1 MDEMTIHTFKKGDN
15 TMLNTGITRLTAILL
30 LVEVALINVCFLV
43 LQNVFEFPA
52 ILNKPAAHVLP
63 LFYKSSSIIIPTYYA
78 FTLSSLLLIPLAL
91 LLHRV
96 IATKPSI
103 FMNITTTIGIVT
115 AIFQTLGFIRWPF
128 LIPYL
133 ATTYVNAHTSDV
145 TRQSIEVF
153 YNAFNIYAGH
163 TVGEHLGFLFNA
175 LWGILLSIAILRSPL
190 FAGPRWRWIGVMGII
205 LSVGILGNPLQD
217 LSLNFTPTAPYY
229 FISNLTLVN
238 LTYLI
243 SYALWA
249 IWLIA
254 PAIRLLVLRREQI
267 AQTNTPQLQEAV
279 QQLA

>member
-1 MDEMTIHTFKKGDN
+1 MFN
-15 TMLNTGITRLTAILL
+15 TRTARLTAALL
-30 LVEVALINVCFLV
+30 LVEAALINVCFLV

-63 LFYKSSSIIIPTYYA
+63 LFYRNSSIIIPTYYA

-96 IATKPSI
+96 LTTKPSTFI
-103 FMNITTTIGIVT
+103 NITTTIGIVT

-128 LIPYL
+128 LVPYL
-133 ATTYVNAHTSDV
+133 ATAYVNAQTSDIA
-145 TRQSIEVF
+145 RQSIEVF

-175 LWGILLSIAILRSPL
+175 VWGILLSIAILRSPL
-190 FAGPRWRWIGVMGII
+190 FAGPRWRWIGVVGII
-205 LSVGILGNPLQD
+205 LSVGMLGNPLQD
-217 LSLNFTPTAPYY
+217 LSLNFAPAAPYY

-238 LTYLI
+238 LIYLI

-249 IWLIA
+249 IWLVA
-254 PAIRLLVLRREQI
+254 PAVRLLVLRGEQI
-267 AQTNTPQLQEAV
+267 VQMNTTQVQETVPQLA
-279 QQLA
+279 

>member
-1 MDEMTIHTFKKGDN
+1 MFNIR
-15 TMLNTGITRLTAILL
+15 IARLTAVLL

-43 LQNVFEFPA
+43 LQSVFEFPA

-63 LFYKSSSIIIPTYYA
+63 LFYKNSSIIIPTYYA

-91 LLHRV
+91 LLHRLLT
-96 IATKPSI
+96 TKPST
-103 FMNITTTIGIVT
+103 FMNITTTIGVVT

-128 LIPYL
+128 LVPYL
-133 ATTYVNAHTSDV
+133 ATTYVHAQTSDV

-175 LWGILLSIAILRSPL
+175 VWGILLSIAILRSPL
-190 FAGPRWRWIGVMGII
+190 FTGRSWRWIGIVGII

-217 LSLNFTPTAPYY
+217 LSLNFAPTAPYY
-229 FISNLTLVN
+229 FISNLTQIN
-238 LTYLI
+238 LIYLI

-267 AQTNTPQLQEAV
+267 ASTSTPQFRDVA
-279 QQLA
+279 QQWA